1 MQSEGDFFMPH
12 APGSEVVIYKPL
24 GALGVT
30 LFAAIPPVMAAIEP
44 ATWRDI
50 EARMVYL
57 LISTMSAGVV
67 LIFYRPKDRMEI
79 VGRMLGA
86 AVFCFAFVEPIAVKV
101 RPYVMQSATPDSA
114 PLSAAFPAAV
124 LCGICGWW
132 AIGAAAWF
140 AKNPAKIFKLIDV
153 IRGKTT
159 AQSIFEETDST
170 STKGGSQ
177 GQPGIE
183 VTRTPEQ
190 TPTKVE
196 TPVVSESPTTNTT

>member
-1 MQSEGDFFMPH
+1 MAH

-30 LFAAIPPVMAAIEP
+30 LFAAVPPIMATIEP

-50 EARMVYL
+50 EARLVYL
-57 LISTMSAGVV
+57 LISTMSAAVV
-67 LIFYRPKDRMEI
+67 LIFYRPKDKLE
-79 VGRMLGA
+79 VFGRMLGA
-86 AVFCFAFVEPIAVKV
+86 AVFCFAFVEPIAIKV

-132 AIGAAAWF
+132 VIGAAAWL
-140 AKNPAKIFKLIDV
+140 AKDPARMFKFIDV
-153 IRGKTT
+153 IRGKTS
-159 AQSIFEETDST
+159 AQSVFEEQDST
-170 STKGGSQ
+170 KTNGGGQ

-190 TPTKVE
+190 IPTKVE
-196 TPVVSESPTTNTT
+196 TPVVSESPTTKTT